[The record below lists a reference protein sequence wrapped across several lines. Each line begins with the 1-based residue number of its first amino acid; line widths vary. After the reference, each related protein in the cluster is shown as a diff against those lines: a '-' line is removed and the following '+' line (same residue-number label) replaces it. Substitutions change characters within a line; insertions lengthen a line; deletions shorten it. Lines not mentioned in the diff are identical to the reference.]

1 MLLSY
6 GLQAHTNVHI
16 LYYPLKTGEG
26 VLQSIVFFSFYNI
39 YKMNFLRGQE
49 TANQPIIVRHLCRP
63 AI

>member
-39 YKMNFLRGQE
+39 YTSGQNEFLER
-49 TANQPIIVRHLCRP
+49 ARDR
-63 AI
+63 